1 MKTQAIGIIATAIYI
16 PLLSILL
23 CSCTGETIE
32 DNMNASNT
40 TDVGNA
46 TNMETY
52 ENVDADDRESE
63 LPSISKEA
71 KSSSTDKD
79 ELTAVTVGS
88 TIESESVDFEIIS
101 AEFTDYVQSPSYSS
115 GAYQYLTPNDG
126 NIYMDVVA
134 SITNKTSHSLKNP
147 ATVKCLYNST
157 YYYDATLMYENQSG
171 GFNFPTLTSL
181 EPLIPITGHFMI
193 SIPLEAQSSS
203 LPLQIQI
210 SLKGSGEQYLLTIR

>member
-32 DNMNASNT
+32 ENANASNN
-40 TDVGNA
+40 TDVDNA

-52 ENVDADDRESE
+52 ENVGADDRKSE

-71 KSSSTDKD
+71 KSNSTDKD
-79 ELTAVTVGS
+79 ETTAVTVGD
-88 TIESESVDFEIIS
+88 TIESESVNFEIIS
-101 AEFTDYVQSPSYSS
+101 VEFTDYIQSPSYSS

-126 NIYMDVVA
+126 NIYMDVVV
-134 SITNKTSHSLKNP
+134 SITNKKSNALKNP
-147 ATVKCLYNST
+147 AIVKCLYNST
-157 YYYDATLMYENQSG
+157 YYYDATLMYENQNG
-171 GFNFPTLTSL
+171 GFNYPALTSL
-181 EPLIPITGHFMI
+181 EPLMPITGHFMI